1 MKLIAKLVT
10 ACMLF
15 TYSMGAW
22 ANINGQYSVLLKFN
36 DGYAVQ
42 YNKIPGDT
50 QVEALVFRIMNDY
63 PKYNL
68 QKDLVDAQVVQTGQ
82 SATPQPIRT
91 QQVSTQVSD
100 QPKKESEWTL
110 GKIVGTV
117 LIVAAIGYGAHLL
130 LQGGGGRAYT
140 GSCLNPSDFA
150 RNGSRCGGRAASVRS
165 GGY

>member
-68 QKDLVDAQVVQTGQ
+68 QKDLVDAQVIQTGS
-82 SATPQPIRT
+82 SARPEPVRATYNQVPQAT
-91 QQVSTQVSD
+91 VKTEQESSTD
-100 QPKKESEWTL
+100 W
-110 GKIVGTV
+110 GKVVIGVISV
-117 LIVAAIGYGAHLL
+117 ALLIYGLKGLSSSSSAKAFPCMLPTD
-130 LQGGGGRAYT
+130 RARD
-140 GSCLNPSDFA
+140 GSM
-150 RNGSRCGGRAASVRS
+150 CGGRASSVRPN
-165 GGY
+165 GR